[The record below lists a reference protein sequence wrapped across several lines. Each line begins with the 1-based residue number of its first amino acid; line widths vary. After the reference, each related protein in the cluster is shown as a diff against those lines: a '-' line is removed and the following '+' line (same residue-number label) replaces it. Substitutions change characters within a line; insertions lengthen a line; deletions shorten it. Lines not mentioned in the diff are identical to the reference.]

1 MNEQSTYDVAIIGGG
16 PAGYTAGIYAARAS
30 LNAAVFEQG
39 MPGGQIATS
48 DTIDNYPAFPSISGA
63 ELGMKMQEHSE
74 QAGAQTIYEMVNNV
88 HIDETGEFD
97 VETDSATYHAR
108 SLIVATGARPRLAG
122 FKGENDYRGRGISY
136 FATCAGIFYRGKDLF
151 VVGGGNSAVE
161 EAMFLAKIA
170 KHVTMV
176 VRKNHFRASRGMVS
190 RLLEHDNVSVRFNT
204 SINEVTGGTLLN
216 RIEFV
221 DTTNGESRVEELPEG
236 SFGIFVFTGNDPV
249 VDLVKD
255 YVDLG
260 SDGGVITDDSMM
272 TKTPGLFCVGD
283 MRTKQL
289 RQVITAAADGAIA
302 GTAAY
307 RYLEQSD

>member
-48 DTIDNYPAFPSISGA
+48 DTVDNYPAFPSISGA

-136 FATCAGIFYRGKDLF
+136 CATCDGMFYRGKDLF

-216 RIEFV
+216 RIEFI

>member
-136 FATCAGIFYRGKDLF
+136 CATCDGMFYRGKDLF

-216 RIEFV
+216 RIEFI

-283 MRTKQL
+283 MRSKQL

>member
-136 FATCAGIFYRGKDLF
+136 CATCDGMFYRGKDLF
-151 VVGGGNSAVE
+151 VLGGGNSAVE

-216 RIEFV
+216 RIEFI

>member
-74 QAGAQTIYEMVNNV
+74 QAGAQTIYKMVNNV

-136 FATCAGIFYRGKDLF
+136 CATCDGMFYRGKDLF

-216 RIEFV
+216 RIEFI

>member
-136 FATCAGIFYRGKDLF
+136 CATCDGMFYRGKDLF

-190 RLLEHDNVSVRFNT
+190 RLVEHDNVSVRFNT

-216 RIEFV
+216 RIEFI

-307 RYLEQSD
+307 RYLEQLD

>member
-136 FATCAGIFYRGKDLF
+136 CATCDGMFYRGKDLF

-216 RIEFV
+216 RIEFI

-249 VDLVKD
+249 VNLVKD
-255 YVDLG
+255 YVDFG

>member
-136 FATCAGIFYRGKDLF
+136 CATCDGMFYRGKDLF

-216 RIEFV
+216 RIEFI

-283 MRTKQL
+283 MHTKQL

-307 RYLEQSD
+307 RYLEQLD

>member
-39 MPGGQIATS
+39 MTGGQIATS

-88 HIDETGEFD
+88 HIDEKGEFD

-136 FATCAGIFYRGKDLF
+136 CATCDGMFYRGKDLF

-216 RIEFV
+216 RIEFI

>member
-30 LNAAVFEQG
+30 LNTAVFEQG

-63 ELGMKMQEHSE
+63 ELGMKMQDHSE

-97 VETDSATYHAR
+97 VETVSATYHAR

-136 FATCAGIFYRGKDLF
+136 CATCDGMFYRGKDLF

-161 EAMFLAKIA
+161 EAIFLSKIA
-170 KHVTMV
+170 KNVTMV

-204 SINEVTGGTLLN
+204 SIKEVTGGTLLN
-216 RIEFV
+216 RIEFI

-307 RYLEQSD
+307 RYLEQLD

>member
-136 FATCAGIFYRGKDLF
+136 CATCDGMFYRGKDLF

-216 RIEFV
+216 RIEFI
-221 DTTNGESRVEELPEG
+221 DTTNGESRVEEFPEG

-307 RYLEQSD
+307 RYLEQLD

>member
-136 FATCAGIFYRGKDLF
+136 CATCDGMFYRGKDLF

-216 RIEFV
+216 RIEFI

>member
-97 VETDSATYHAR
+97 VETDSATYHAQ

-136 FATCAGIFYRGKDLF
+136 CATCDGMFYRGKDLF

-216 RIEFV
+216 RIEFI

>member
-88 HIDETGEFD
+88 HIDETGEFE

-136 FATCAGIFYRGKDLF
+136 CATCDGMFYRGKDLF

-176 VRKNHFRASRGMVS
+176 VRKNYFRASRGMVS

-204 SINEVTGGTLLN
+204 SIKEVTGGTLLN
-216 RIEFV
+216 RIEFI
-221 DTTNGESRVEELPEG
+221 DTTNGESSIEELPEG

-307 RYLEQSD
+307 RYLEQLD

>member
-136 FATCAGIFYRGKDLF
+136 CATCDGMFYRGKDLF
-151 VVGGGNSAVE
+151 IVGGGNSAVE

-216 RIEFV
+216 RIEFI

>member
-88 HIDETGEFD
+88 HIDETGQFD

-136 FATCAGIFYRGKDLF
+136 CATCDGMFYRGKDLF

-216 RIEFV
+216 RIEFI

>member
-88 HIDETGEFD
+88 HIDEKGEFD

-136 FATCAGIFYRGKDLF
+136 CATCDGMFYRGKDLF

-216 RIEFV
+216 RIEFI

-283 MRTKQL
+283 IRTKQL

>member
-136 FATCAGIFYRGKDLF
+136 CATCDGMFYRGKDLF

-170 KHVTMV
+170 KHVTIV

-216 RIEFV
+216 RIEFI

>member
-88 HIDETGEFD
+88 HIDETREFD

-136 FATCAGIFYRGKDLF
+136 CATCDGMFYRGKDLF

-216 RIEFV
+216 RIEFI

>member
-48 DTIDNYPAFPSISGA
+48 DTIDNYPAFPSIPGA

-97 VETDSATYHAR
+97 FETDSATYHAR

-136 FATCAGIFYRGKDLF
+136 CATCDGMFYRGKDLF

-216 RIEFV
+216 RIEFI

>member
-88 HIDETGEFD
+88 HIDEKGEFD

-122 FKGENDYRGRGISY
+122 FKGENDHRGRGISY
-136 FATCAGIFYRGKDLF
+136 CATCDGMFYRGKDLF

-216 RIEFV
+216 RIEFI

>member
-136 FATCAGIFYRGKDLF
+136 CATCDGMFYRGKDLF

-161 EAMFLAKIA
+161 EAIFLAKIA

-216 RIEFV
+216 RIEFI

>member
-30 LNAAVFEQG
+30 LNTAVFEQG

-63 ELGMKMQEHSE
+63 ELGMKMQDHSE

-97 VETDSATYHAR
+97 VETVSATYHAR
-108 SLIVATGARPRLAG
+108 LLIVATGARPRLAG

-136 FATCAGIFYRGKDLF
+136 CATCDGMFYRGKDLF

-161 EAMFLAKIA
+161 EAIFLSKIA
-170 KHVTMV
+170 KNVTMV

-204 SINEVTGGTLLN
+204 SIKEVTGGTLLN
-216 RIEFV
+216 RIEFI

-307 RYLEQSD
+307 RYLEQLD

>member
-88 HIDETGEFD
+88 HIDEKGEFD

-136 FATCAGIFYRGKDLF
+136 CATCDGMLYRGKDLF

-216 RIEFV
+216 RIEFI
-221 DTTNGESRVEELPEG
+221 DTTDRSSGSPVSR
-236 SFGIFVFTGNDPV
+236 
-249 VDLVKD
+249 
-255 YVDLG
+255 
-260 SDGGVITDDSMM
+260 
-272 TKTPGLFCVGD
+272 
-283 MRTKQL
+283 R
-289 RQVITAAADGAIA
+289 
-302 GTAAY
+302 
-307 RYLEQSD
+307 

>member
-136 FATCAGIFYRGKDLF
+136 CATCDGMFYRGKDLF

-216 RIEFV
+216 RIELI

>member
-30 LNAAVFEQG
+30 LNTAVFEQG

-63 ELGMKMQEHSE
+63 ELGMKMQDHSE

-97 VETDSATYHAR
+97 VETVSATYHAR

-122 FKGENDYRGRGISY
+122 FKGENDYCGRGISY
-136 FATCAGIFYRGKDLF
+136 CATCDGMFYRGKDLF

-161 EAMFLAKIA
+161 EAIFLSKIA
-170 KHVTMV
+170 KNVTMV

-204 SINEVTGGTLLN
+204 SIKEVTGGTLLN
-216 RIEFV
+216 RIEFI

-307 RYLEQSD
+307 RYLEQLD

>member
-74 QAGAQTIYEMVNNV
+74 QAGVQTIYEMVNNV

-136 FATCAGIFYRGKDLF
+136 CATCDGMFYRGKDLF

-216 RIEFV
+216 RIEFI

-307 RYLEQSD
+307 RYLEQLD

>member
-136 FATCAGIFYRGKDLF
+136 CATCDGMFYRGKDLF

-176 VRKNHFRASRGMVS
+176 VRNNHFRASRGMVS

-216 RIEFV
+216 RIEFI

-307 RYLEQSD
+307 RYLEQLD

>member
-1 MNEQSTYDVAIIGGG
+1 MKEQSTYDVAIIGGG

-63 ELGMKMQEHSE
+63 ELGQKMQEHSE
-74 QAGAQTIYEMVNNV
+74 QAGASTIYEMVNNV
-88 HIDETGEFD
+88 HLDEAGEYD
-97 VETDSATYHAR
+97 IITDSASYHAR
-108 SLIVATGARPRLAG
+108 ALIVATGAKPRTAG
-122 FKGENDYRGRGISY
+122 FIGEDEYRGRGISY
-136 FATCAGIFYRGKDLF
+136 CATCDGMFYRGKNLF
-151 VVGGGNSAVE
+151 VIGGGNSAVE

-170 KHVTMV
+170 NHVTMI
-176 VRKNHFRASRGMVS
+176 VRKDHFRASRGMVS
-190 RLLEHDNVSVRFNT
+190 RLLEHENVSVRFNT
-204 SINEVTGGTLLN
+204 SIQEVSGGSLLDTIHFIDTVTGESN
-216 RIEFV
+216 IEKM
-221 DTTNGESRVEELPEG
+221 SEG

-255 YVDLG
+255 YVELG
-260 SDGGVITDDSMM
+260 PDGGVITDESMM
-272 TKTPGLFCVGD
+272 TKTAGLYCVGD

-302 GTAAY
+302 GAAVY
-307 RYLEQSD
+307 RYLEQL

>member
-30 LNAAVFEQG
+30 LNTAVFEQG

-63 ELGMKMQEHSE
+63 ELGMKMQDHSE

-88 HIDETGEFD
+88 HIDETGQFD
-97 VETDSATYHAR
+97 VETVSATYHAR

-136 FATCAGIFYRGKDLF
+136 CATCDGMFYRGKDLF

-161 EAMFLAKIA
+161 EAIFLSKIA
-170 KHVTMV
+170 KNVTMV

-204 SINEVTGGTLLN
+204 SIKEVTGGTLLN
-216 RIEFV
+216 RIEFI

-307 RYLEQSD
+307 RYLEQLD

>member
-30 LNAAVFEQG
+30 LKAAVFEQG
-39 MPGGQIATS
+39 MPGGQIAIS

-63 ELGMKMQEHSE
+63 ELGIKMQEHAE
-74 QAGAQTIYEMVNNV
+74 QAGAQTLFEMVNSV
-88 HIDETGEFD
+88 HIDKAGEFD
-97 VETDSATYHAR
+97 VETDSAVYHTR
-108 SLIVATGARPRLAG
+108 SLIAATGAKPRLAG
-122 FKGENDYRGRGISY
+122 FKGEDAFRGRGISY
-136 FATCAGIFYRGKDLF
+136 CATCDGMFYRGKDLF

-170 KHVTMV
+170 RHVTMV
-176 VRKNHFRASRGMVS
+176 VRKDHFRASRGMVS

-204 SINEVTGGTLLN
+204 SIKEVDGGSLLN

-221 DTTNGESRVEELPEG
+221 DTINGNTNVEDFPEG
-236 SFGIFVFTGNDPV
+236 SFGIFVFTGNDPL
-249 VDLVKD
+249 VDIVRD
-255 YVDLG
+255 YVELG
-260 SDGGVITDDSMM
+260 PDGGVVTDDSMM

-302 GTAAY
+302 GAAAY
-307 RYLEQSD
+307 RYLEQLD

>member
-122 FKGENDYRGRGISY
+122 FKGENDYRGKGISY
-136 FATCAGIFYRGKDLF
+136 CATCDGMFYRGKDLF

-216 RIEFV
+216 RIEFI

>member
-30 LNAAVFEQG
+30 LNTAVFEQG

-63 ELGMKMQEHSE
+63 ELGMKMQDHSE

-97 VETDSATYHAR
+97 VETVSATYHAR

-136 FATCAGIFYRGKDLF
+136 CATCDGMFYRGKDLF

-204 SINEVTGGTLLN
+204 SITEVTGGTLLN
-216 RIEFV
+216 RIEFI

-307 RYLEQSD
+307 RYLEQLD

>member
-30 LNAAVFEQG
+30 LNTAVFEQG

-63 ELGMKMQEHSE
+63 ELGMKMQDHSE

-97 VETDSATYHAR
+97 VETVSATYHAR

-122 FKGENDYRGRGISY
+122 FKGENDYRGRAISY
-136 FATCAGIFYRGKDLF
+136 CATCDGMFYRGKDLF

-161 EAMFLAKIA
+161 EAIFLSKIA
-170 KHVTMV
+170 KNVTMV

-204 SINEVTGGTLLN
+204 SIKEVTGGTLLN
-216 RIEFV
+216 RIEFI

-307 RYLEQSD
+307 RYLEQLD

>member
-108 SLIVATGARPRLAG
+108 SLIVATGVRPRLAG

-136 FATCAGIFYRGKDLF
+136 CATCDGMFYRGKDLF

-216 RIEFV
+216 RIEFI

>member
-1 MNEQSTYDVAIIGGG
+1 MNEQSTYDAAIIGGG

-136 FATCAGIFYRGKDLF
+136 CATCDGMFYRGKDLF

-216 RIEFV
+216 RIEFI

>member
-63 ELGMKMQEHSE
+63 VLGMKMQEHSE

-136 FATCAGIFYRGKDLF
+136 CATCDGMFYRGKDLF

-216 RIEFV
+216 RIEFI

-307 RYLEQSD
+307 RYLEQLD

>member
-97 VETDSATYHAR
+97 VETGSATYHAR

-136 FATCAGIFYRGKDLF
+136 CATCDGMFYRGKDLF

-216 RIEFV
+216 RIEFI

-236 SFGIFVFTGNDPV
+236 SFGIFVFTGNDPL

-307 RYLEQSD
+307 RYLEQLD

>member
-63 ELGMKMQEHSE
+63 ELGMKMQKHSE

-97 VETDSATYHAR
+97 VETDSATYHVR

-136 FATCAGIFYRGKDLF
+136 CATCDGMFYRGKDLF

-161 EAMFLAKIA
+161 EAMILAKIA

-216 RIEFV
+216 RIEFI

>member
-136 FATCAGIFYRGKDLF
+136 CATCDGMFYRGKDLF

-216 RIEFV
+216 RIEFI

-307 RYLEQSD
+307 RYLEQLD